1 MHSPYTFSVRPF
13 RLRDAYATG
22 IRFERMK
29 ERNKIIL
36 NCWCVLHVGWV
47 CVCECKCIWVTCMSR
62 HLLSSHPQNWVFAH
76 KQMRSSMAFL
86 NRPNF
91 QCFFNYCHWCC
102 CCYDD
107 ISRSLFR
114 LSIIQAIISREWA
127 NERSLKCA
135 RREKA
140 ESSNKRS
147 QFQCSVCFR
156 LYMHG
161 SSAHKSHLFVM
172 WCDGSMGNSANIPCV
187 QHKNSFS
194 FSPRYQERR
203 NEKRIMWWLNII

>member
-22 IRFERMK
+22 IRFERMI

-47 CVCECKCIWVTCMSR
+47 CVCECKCIWVTCISR

-86 NRPNF
+86 NRQNF

-107 ISRSLFR
+107 ISRSLLR

-127 NERSLKCA
+127 NERMSDRSNA
-135 RREKA
+135 REEKKQRA
-140 ESSNKRS
+140 AIKGVS
-147 QFQCSVCFR
+147 FSVRCVFASICMVR
-156 LYMHG
+156 PHINRICL
-161 SSAHKSHLFVM
+161 
-172 WCDGSMGNSANIPCV
+172 WCDVMVRWGTQQIFRVFNTKTRSLSH
-187 QHKNSFS
+187 QDT
-194 FSPRYQERR
+194 
-203 NEKRIMWWLNII
+203 KRDEMKSE